1 MSYMLAPPC
10 AIYTCLWE
18 KPQMR
23 DRGEPEALSEALQD
37 GSREIGRVKHGQ
49 GDQELQRKRGERER
63 TIVKFA
69 WENDHVY
76 VKLA

>member
-1 MSYMLAPPC
+1 MSVLVLDPSVPTSYMLAPPC

-49 GDQELQRKRGERER
+49 GHQELQRKRG
-63 TIVKFA
+63 KG
-69 WENDHVY
+69 
-76 VKLA
+76 KGQ